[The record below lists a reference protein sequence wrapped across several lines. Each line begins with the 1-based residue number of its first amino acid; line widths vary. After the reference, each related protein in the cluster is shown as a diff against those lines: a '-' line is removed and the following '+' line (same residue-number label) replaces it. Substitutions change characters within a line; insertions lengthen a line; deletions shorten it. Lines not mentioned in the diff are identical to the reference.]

1 MGIDSDV
8 GRDIGRD
15 VGRDVGRDRGR
26 DRGRDVGR
34 DIDGGGKTV
43 SSPPPPI
50 YRFKMV
56 VDRGTYFE
64 HNIVKNRFWL
74 LV

>member
-1 MGIDSDV
+1 MGIDSHRGRDIGRDV

-15 VGRDVGRDRGR
+15 VGRDIGRDI
-26 DRGRDVGR
+26 GRDVGR
-34 DIDGGGKTV
+34 GGKTV

-56 VDRGTYFE
+56 
-64 HNIVKNRFWL
+64 ICRF
-74 LV
+74 